1 MFAVSDN
8 LFFLT
13 EWPCNQG
20 REVTQADEGTEEQ
33 GKEDPWCEEGK
44 VQVGNSYVHLY
55 LYYLTNYIWCSNFA
69 DKGWRCQEEVRKE
82 IIALPSSSYLPP
94 AC

>member
-13 EWPCNQG
+13 EWPCNQD

-33 GKEDPWCEEGK
+33 GKEDPWCEE
-44 VQVGNSYVHLY
+44 
-55 LYYLTNYIWCSNFA
+55 